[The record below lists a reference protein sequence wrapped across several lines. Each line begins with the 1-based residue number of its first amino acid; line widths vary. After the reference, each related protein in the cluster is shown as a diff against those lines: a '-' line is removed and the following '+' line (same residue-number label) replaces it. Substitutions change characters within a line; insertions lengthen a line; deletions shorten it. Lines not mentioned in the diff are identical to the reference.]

1 MNRMIYLDFNA
12 TTPVDPFVLECML
25 PYFSDKFGNAASKTH
40 SYGWIAEE
48 AVEVAREQVA
58 ALIAAEKNEIIFT
71 SGATESINLALKGV
85 FESYSTKGKHI
96 VTIATEHKAVLDTC
110 KHLEKYGAEITY
122 LPVDAQGQIDL
133 NQLRHSITAK
143 TIMFCGMLA
152 NNETGVIL
160 PLKEISDIVHEKNC
174 LVMSDTTQA
183 CGKIEVDVENSGID
197 ILTISAHK
205 MYGPKGCGALYI
217 RRRGPRV
224 HITAQQDGGGHENN
238 RRSGTLN
245 VPGIVG
251 LGKACELS
259 KTIIPKEYE
268 RLKKLR
274 DDLEITL
281 SRNTDENVN
290 GKNSLRLPNTSNI
303 LFPGIKADEMIKKLN
318 HLALA
323 TGSACTSAIPEPS
336 HVLRAMGKSDAE
348 AMSSLRFSLGRST
361 SKADVDSVITMIEN
375 FLAV

>member
-1 MNRMIYLDFNA
+1 
-12 TTPVDPFVLECML
+12 
-25 PYFSDKFGNAASKTH
+25 
-40 SYGWIAEE
+40 
-48 AVEVAREQVA
+48 
-58 ALIAAEKNEIIFT
+58 
-71 SGATESINLALKGV
+71 
-85 FESYSTKGKHI
+85 
-96 VTIATEHKAVLDTC
+96 
-110 KHLEKYGAEITY
+110 
-122 LPVDAQGQIDL
+122 
-133 NQLRHSITAK
+133 
-143 TIMFCGMLA
+143 
-152 NNETGVIL
+152 
-160 PLKEISDIVHEKNC
+160 
-174 LVMSDTTQA
+174 MSDTTQA

-224 HITAQQDGGGHENN
+224 NIAAQQDGGGHENN

-281 SRNTDENVN
+281 SRNIDENVN